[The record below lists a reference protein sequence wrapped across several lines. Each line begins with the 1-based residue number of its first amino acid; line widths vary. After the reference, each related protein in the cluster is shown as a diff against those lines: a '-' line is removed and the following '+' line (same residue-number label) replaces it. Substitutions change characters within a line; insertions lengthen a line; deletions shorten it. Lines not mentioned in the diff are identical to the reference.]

1 MDVIS
6 KEGPL
11 FLQGVKFGKVR
22 LFTENDHFTL
32 NSIGHFYVFFYLEYY
47 LILVLVLLFDV
58 LVLMLF
64 KLLILI
70 VYFIHFPAQLAEFIS
85 QVRSWDQLVREWKS
99 VN

>member
-32 NSIGHFYVFFYLEYY
+32 NSIGHFYVFLFG
-47 LILVLVLLFDV
+47 ILFNSSTSTA
-58 LVLMLF
+58 
-64 KLLILI
+64 I
-70 VYFIHFPAQLAEFIS
+70 
-85 QVRSWDQLVREWKS
+85 
-99 VN
+99 